1 MKKGKKRGMDW
12 QNFLNKLP
20 DMAIS
25 REGFEMVAK
34 KTGERS
40 AKKKASLFSDEEL
53 VAFCGINCK
62 DCKARSERR
71 LQLAKLFKESLQELP
86 LDLFKEILPPF
97 KKVDQVMEFLEFL
110 PQLGGIQT
118 CCTSTKEPCGNP
130 TCEIR
135 TCVRNKGYR
144 TCAECIEYKT
154 CLKLDFLKPHHSTLL
169 SDLDFIKKNGFDQY
183 VEQIIAKY
191 KVKPIIID

>member
-1 MKKGKKRGMDW
+1 
-12 QNFLNKLP
+12 
-20 DMAIS
+20 MA
-25 REGFEMVAK
+25 AK
-34 KTGERS
+34 KADETSVGQ
-40 AKKKASLFSDEEL
+40 KASLFSDEEL

-71 LQLAKLFKESLQELP
+71 LKLAKLFKESLQELP

-154 CLKLDFLKPHHSTLL
+154 CLKLDFLKPHHATLL
-169 SDLDFIKKNGFDQY
+169 SDLDFIKENGFDQY
-183 VEQIIAKY
+183 VGQIIAKH

>member
-1 MKKGKKRGMDW
+1 VDW

-25 REGFEMVAK
+25 GEGFEGVAK
-34 KTGERS
+34 KTGRRS
-40 AKKKASLFSDEEL
+40 EKKKASLFSDEEL

-97 KKVDQVMEFLEFL
+97 KKVDQVIEFLEFL
-110 PQLGGIQT
+110 HQLGDTQT
-118 CCTSTKEPCGNP
+118 CCTSTKEHCGNP

-135 TCVRNKGYR
+135 ICVRTKGY
-144 TCAECIEYKT
+144 
-154 CLKLDFLKPHHSTLL
+154 LKL
-169 SDLDFIKKNGFDQY
+169 
-183 VEQIIAKY
+183 A
-191 KVKPIIID
+191 